1 MKRKELAYYGGDLT
15 PKDAKDRP
23 FLSDF
28 LTIRN
33 AMMVSCKHIHVGS
46 TKDEMLADKEII
58 SHCHRPPIH
67 HLIEQ
72 ELEGAT
78 TCRSDFSLV
87 CNLIALFFPLERNP
101 FQSLGTKRERD
112 EESEDDLF
120 GDDDMADFG
129 F

>member
-1 MKRKELAYYGGDLT
+1 MNRKELACHGGDLT

-33 AMMVSCKHIHVGS
+33 TMMVLCNHIYVGS
-46 TKDEMLADKEII
+46 SKDEMLADKEII
-58 SHCHRPPIH
+58 SYYYRPSIH

-72 ELEGAT
+72 ELEGAI
-78 TCRSDFSLV
+78 TCRSDFSLI

-120 GDDDMADFG
+120 GDEDMDDFG